1 MVMTRFGVRD
11 YANGVVAFERKYEPA
26 RIARAAAKRLARA
39 KRREEAKSRNA
50 AELLAHERK
59 NGVSARSWRAAI
71 LARVVAGQVDS
82 DE

>member
-1 MVMTRFGVRD
+1 MVRARFVLP
-11 YANGVVAFERKYEPA
+11 AASVAKQV
-26 RIARAAAKRLARA
+26 AKRLARA
-39 KRREEAKSRNA
+39 QRREEAKSRNA

-71 LARVVAGQVDS
+71 LARVVAGQVDT